1 MEKNGGTKMTVEDA
15 KKWESIAKMYEK
27 TFALYISL
35 RGKIQNNAVPFIDDV
50 VKKALSNVDLTGS
63 FPTNI
68 QNKDKVFHSDDMR
81 EHVHQIRE
89 NIREVWNTLDKKT
102 EIYQEMKLD
111 AYKTAGQMYEEI
123 GDLENAAKMYSYS
136 YDYCVDKSSELYE
149 KISKEQK

>member
-1 MEKNGGTKMTVEDA
+1 MTIEDA

-89 NIREVWNTLDKKT
+89 NINQVWNTLDKKT

-136 YDYCVDKSSELYE
+136 YDYCMDKSVELYE

>member
-1 MEKNGGTKMTVEDA
+1 MTVEDA

-35 RGKIQNNAVPFIDDV
+35 RGKIQNNAVPFIDDI
-50 VKKALSNVDLTGS
+50 VKEALSNVDLTGS

-68 QNKDKVFHSDDMR
+68 QNKDKVFHSDDIR
-81 EHVHQIRE
+81 EHVCQIRE

-136 YDYCVDKSSELYE
+136 YDYCMDKSVELYE
-149 KISKEQK
+149 KISKNQN

>member
-1 MEKNGGTKMTVEDA
+1 MTVEDA

-35 RGKIQNNAVPFIDDV
+35 RGKIQDNAFPFIDNV
-50 VKKALSNVDLTGS
+50 AKEALSNVDSTES
-63 FPTNI
+63 FSTNI
-68 QNKDKVFHSDDMR
+68 QNKNKVFKSDSIP
-81 EHVHQIRE
+81 EHVFQIRE
-89 NIREVWNTLDKKT
+89 TIDEIWKKVDKST

-136 YDYCVDKSSELYE
+136 YDYCMDKSVELYE
-149 KISKEQK
+149 KISKS

>member
-1 MEKNGGTKMTVEDA
+1 MTVEDA

-27 TFALYISL
+27 TFALYVSL
-35 RGKIQNNAVPFIDDV
+35 RGKIQNNAVPFIDDMA
-50 VKKALSNVDLTGS
+50 KKSLSNVDLTGS

-68 QNKDKVFHSDDMR
+68 QNKDKVFHSDDIR
-81 EHVHQIRE
+81 EHVCQIRE

-136 YDYCVDKSSELYE
+136 YDYCVDKSVELYE
-149 KISKEQK
+149 KIAKL

>member
-1 MEKNGGTKMTVEDA
+1 MTIEDA
-15 KKWESIAKMYEK
+15 KKWESIAKMYEQ

-68 QNKDKVFHSDDMR
+68 QNKDKVFHSDDIR
-81 EHVHQIRE
+81 EHVCQIRE
-89 NIREVWNTLDKKT
+89 NIREVWDTLDKKT

-136 YDYCVDKSSELYE
+136 YDYCMDKSVELYE
-149 KISKEQK
+149 KISKV

>member
-1 MEKNGGTKMTVEDA
+1 MTVEDA

-35 RGKIQNNAVPFIDDV
+35 RGKIQNNAVPLIDDI

-63 FPTNI
+63 FPSNI
-68 QNKDKVFHSDDMR
+68 QNKDKVFHSQDIP

-89 NIREVWNTLDKKT
+89 NIKEVWNTLDKKT

-136 YDYCVDKSSELYE
+136 YDYCMDKSVELYE
-149 KISKEQK
+149 KISKVKETE

>member
-1 MEKNGGTKMTVEDA
+1 MTVEDA
-15 KKWESIAKMYEK
+15 KKWESIAKMYEQ
-27 TFALYISL
+27 TFALYVSL
-35 RGKIQNNAVPFIDDV
+35 RGKIQNNAVPFVDDMA
-50 VKKALSNVDLTGS
+50 KEALSNVDLTGS

-68 QNKDKVFHSDDMR
+68 QNKDRVFHSDDIR

-89 NIREVWNTLDKKT
+89 NINEVWNNVDKKT

-136 YDYCVDKSSELYE
+136 YDYCMDKSVELYK
-149 KISKEQK
+149 KISKKLTPP

>member
-1 MEKNGGTKMTVEDA
+1 MTVEDA

-50 VKKALSNVDLTGS
+50 VKEALSNVDLTGS

-68 QNKDKVFHSDDMR
+68 QNKDKVFHSDDRR

-136 YDYCVDKSSELYE
+136 YDYCMDKSVELYE
-149 KISKEQK
+149 KISKV

>member
-1 MEKNGGTKMTVEDA
+1 MTVEDA

-35 RGKIQNNAVPFIDDV
+35 RGKIQDNAFPFIDNV
-50 VKKALSNVDLTGS
+50 AKEALSNVDSTGS
-63 FPTNI
+63 FSTNI
-68 QNKDKVFHSDDMR
+68 QNKNKVFKSDSIP
-81 EHVHQIRE
+81 EHVFQIRE
-89 NIREVWNTLDKKT
+89 TIDEVWKKVDKST

-136 YDYCVDKSSELYE
+136 YDYCMDKSVELYE
-149 KISKEQK
+149 KISKV

>member
-1 MEKNGGTKMTVEDA
+1 MTVEDA

-50 VKKALSNVDLTGS
+50 VKEALSNVDLTGS

-68 QNKDKVFHSDDMR
+68 QNKDKVFHSDDIR
-81 EHVHQIRE
+81 EHVCQIRE

-136 YDYCVDKSSELYE
+136 YDYCVDKSVELYE
-149 KISKEQK
+149 KISKNQN

>member
-1 MEKNGGTKMTVEDA
+1 M
-15 KKWESIAKMYEK
+15 
-27 TFALYISL
+27 
-35 RGKIQNNAVPFIDDV
+35 
-50 VKKALSNVDLTGS
+50 
-63 FPTNI
+63 
-68 QNKDKVFHSDDMR
+68 FHSDDIR
-81 EHVHQIRE
+81 EHVQQIRE

-136 YDYCVDKSSELYE
+136 YDYCMDKSVELYE

>member
-1 MEKNGGTKMTVEDA
+1 MTVEDA
-15 KKWESIAKMYEK
+15 KKWESIAKMYEQ
-27 TFALYISL
+27 TFALYVSL

-68 QNKDKVFHSDDMR
+68 QNKDKVFHSDDIR
-81 EHVHQIRE
+81 EHVCQIRE
-89 NIREVWNTLDKKT
+89 NIREVWDTLDKKT
-102 EIYQEMKLD
+102 EIYQEMKMD

-136 YDYCVDKSSELYE
+136 YDYCVDKSVELYE

>member
-1 MEKNGGTKMTVEDA
+1 MTVEDA

-27 TFALYISL
+27 TFALYVSL
-35 RGKIQNNAVPFIDDV
+35 RGKIQDNAFPFIDNIA
-50 VKKALSNVDLTGS
+50 KEALSNLDSTRS

-68 QNKDKVFHSDDMR
+68 QNKDKVFQSDDIQ

-89 NIREVWNTLDKKT
+89 NIKEEWKKVDKKT

-111 AYKTAGQMYEEI
+111 AYKTAGEMYEEI

-136 YDYCVDKSSELYE
+136 YDYCMDKSVELYE
-149 KISKEQK
+149 KISKS

>member
-1 MEKNGGTKMTVEDA
+1 MTVEDA

-35 RGKIQNNAVPFIDDV
+35 RGKIQNNAVPLIDDI

-63 FPTNI
+63 FPSNI
-68 QNKDKVFHSDDMR
+68 QNKDKVFHSQDIP

-89 NIREVWNTLDKKT
+89 NIKEVWNTLDKKT

-136 YDYCVDKSSELYE
+136 YDYCMDKSVELYE

>member
-1 MEKNGGTKMTVEDA
+1 MTVEDA

-68 QNKDKVFHSDDMR
+68 QNKDKVFHSDDIR
-81 EHVHQIRE
+81 EHVCQIRE

-136 YDYCVDKSSELYE
+136 YDYCVDKSVELYE
-149 KISKEQK
+149 KISKV

>member
-1 MEKNGGTKMTVEDA
+1 MTIEDA

-68 QNKDKVFHSDDMR
+68 QNKDKVFHSDDIR
-81 EHVHQIRE
+81 EHVCQIRE
-89 NIREVWNTLDKKT
+89 NIREVWDTLDKKT
-102 EIYQEMKLD
+102 EIYQEMKMD

-136 YDYCVDKSSELYE
+136 YDYCMDKSVELYE

>member
-1 MEKNGGTKMTVEDA
+1 MTIEDA

-68 QNKDKVFHSDDMR
+68 QNKDKVFHSDDIR
-81 EHVHQIRE
+81 EHVCQIRE

-136 YDYCVDKSSELYE
+136 YDYCVDKSVELYE
-149 KISKEQK
+149 KISKV

>member
-1 MEKNGGTKMTVEDA
+1 MTIEDA

-50 VKKALSNVDLTGS
+50 VKEALSNVDLTRS

-68 QNKDKVFHSDDMR
+68 QNKDKVFHSDDIR

-89 NIREVWNTLDKKT
+89 NINEVWDNVDKKT

-136 YDYCVDKSSELYE
+136 YDHCMDKSVEINSQIQSNIGKKMEEL
-149 KISKEQK
+149 K

>member
-1 MEKNGGTKMTVEDA
+1 MMLEDA

-35 RGKIQNNAVPFIDDV
+35 RGKIQNNAVPFIDDIA
-50 VKKALSNVDLTGS
+50 KKALSNVDLTGS

-68 QNKDKVFHSDDMR
+68 HNKDKVFHSDDIR
-81 EHVHQIRE
+81 EHVQQIRE

-136 YDYCVDKSSELYE
+136 YDYCVDKSVELYE
-149 KISKEQK
+149 KIIPEKS

>member
-1 MEKNGGTKMTVEDA
+1 MTVEDA

-35 RGKIQNNAVPFIDDV
+35 RGKIQNNAVPFIDGI
-50 VKKALSNVDLTGS
+50 VKEALSNVDLTGT

-136 YDYCVDKSSELYE
+136 YDYCVDKSVELYE

>member
-1 MEKNGGTKMTVEDA
+1 MTVEDA

-35 RGKIQNNAVPFIDDV
+35 RGKIQNNAVPFIDDMA
-50 VKKALSNVDLTGS
+50 KKSLSNVDLTGS

-68 QNKDKVFHSDDMR
+68 QNKDKVFHSDDIR
-81 EHVHQIRE
+81 EHVCQIRE

-136 YDYCVDKSSELYE
+136 YDYCVDKSVELYE
-149 KISKEQK
+149 KIAKNQN

>member
-1 MEKNGGTKMTVEDA
+1 MTVEDA

-50 VKKALSNVDLTGS
+50 VKEALSNVDLTGT

-68 QNKDKVFHSDDMR
+68 HNKDKVFHSNDIR
-81 EHVHQIRE
+81 EHVQQIRA

-136 YDYCVDKSSELYE
+136 YDYCVDKSVELYE
-149 KISKEQK
+149 KISKNQN

>member
-1 MEKNGGTKMTVEDA
+1 MTVEDA

-35 RGKIQNNAVPFIDDV
+35 RGKIQNNAVPFIDDI
-50 VKKALSNVDLTGS
+50 VKVALSNVDLTGS
-63 FPTNI
+63 FPSNI
-68 QNKDKVFHSDDMR
+68 HNKDKVFHSDDIR
-81 EHVHQIRE
+81 EHVQQIRE

-136 YDYCVDKSSELYE
+136 YDYCMDKSVELYE

>member
-1 MEKNGGTKMTVEDA
+1 MTVEDA

-68 QNKDKVFHSDDMR
+68 QNKDKVFHSDDIR
-81 EHVHQIRE
+81 EHVCQIRE
-89 NIREVWNTLDKKT
+89 NIREVWDTLDKKT
-102 EIYQEMKLD
+102 EIYQEMKMD

-136 YDYCVDKSSELYE
+136 YDYCMDKSVELYE
-149 KISKEQK
+149 KISKS

>member
-1 MEKNGGTKMTVEDA
+1 MTIEDA

-68 QNKDKVFHSDDMR
+68 QNKDKVFHSDDIR
-81 EHVHQIRE
+81 EHVCQIRE
-89 NIREVWNTLDKKT
+89 NIREVWDTLDKKT
-102 EIYQEMKLD
+102 EIYQEMKMD

-136 YDYCVDKSSELYE
+136 YDYCMDKSVELYE
-149 KISKEQK
+149 KISKS

>member
-1 MEKNGGTKMTVEDA
+1 MTVEDA

-50 VKKALSNVDLTGS
+50 VKEALSNVDLSGT

-68 QNKDKVFHSDDMR
+68 HNKDKVFHSDDIP

-89 NIREVWNTLDKKT
+89 NVKEVWNNVDKKT

-123 GDLENAAKMYSYS
+123 GDLENAAKMYS
-136 YDYCVDKSSELYE
+136 
-149 KISKEQK
+149 